1 MEEMQQ
7 YLAEE
12 AAVCLTNPVYRG
24 EMWLKAVIPVIVVPA
39 VAALCSEVWD
49 AFVEHSH
56 DRVSTG

>member
-12 AAVCLTNPVYRG
+12 AAVCLTNPMYRG
-24 EMWLKAVIPVIVVPA
+24 EMWLKAVILNPYTDVSDLKRLV
-39 VAALCSEVWD
+39 D
-49 AFVEHSH
+49 AFAEHSH